1 MTCPYIKTF
10 VCRILNFQDLL
21 SRILKS
27 RFGKQTLENKIH
39 STCQILKCLRLY
51 AESTTIF
58 FCCCCCFLVF
68 LCGSGGQECSL
79 EQCCNKFETTWESCD
94 AECKSVL
101 LFVHSIFPFK
111 IIAKVSVKTGT
122 DFNHGQISLQSPLSL
137 LKQSNDSH
145 QTSLTLLKL
154 FYSCFFF
161 PVLS

>member
-1 MTCPYIKTF
+1 MPNFEMSSF
-10 VCRILNFQDLL
+10 VCGINNDLFL
-21 SRILKS
+21 L
-27 RFGKQTLENKIH
+27 L
-39 STCQILKCLRLY
+39 LL
-51 AESTTIF
+51 
-58 FCCCCCFLVF
+58 FLVF
-68 LCGSGGQECSL
+68 LCGSGGQEYSL

-154 FYSCFFF
+154 FYSCFSF